1 MKKLIISL
9 FFIFSGLFAD
19 NHDVHC
25 EGFMTESD
33 CSVHVECEWHTNEM
47 ACEDAVGHND
57 HADDDHADDDHADDD
72 HADDDHADDDHSD
85 DHS

>member
-9 FFIFSGLFAD
+9 FFIFSGLLAD

-25 EGFMTESD
+25 EGFITESD

-57 HADDDHADDDHADDD
+57 HADDDH
-72 HADDDHADDDHSD
+72 SD
-85 DHS
+85 DQLMTTLMMIMQMMTIAMTME